1 MLFWLGTVLENVWGP
16 FRLLASHFFLGGLGF
31 VACGLLTWRLL
42 PTLASRYCPRDRGRA
57 HAVEAA
63 MSQGKPTGAGIVF
76 IPLFLAVQ
84 LFVLPLS
91 PEILGVLALTL
102 IASIFGF
109 LDDKASAAWGEYLK
123 GAIDLFIGI
132 GAALLIGGLDPVE
145 VWLPFTKVK
154 LALSPALAI
163 PMAVVWIWV
172 AINATNCSD
181 GVDGLSGTLSGIAF
195 LSLGGLLYFVLGHV
209 EMSSYLLVPHYQ
221 DGATYGILA
230 LSIAGALGGYLWHN
244 AHPSSLLMG
253 DAGSR
258 AIGFLLGVLV
268 LKCGNPFLA
277 LIVAG
282 VLLVNG
288 GTGLVKVALLRFFK
302 ISIFKNI
309 RFPLHDHVRKNM
321 NWSTPQVLVRF
332 SLIQMALTLTL
343 MVLLLKL
350 R

>member
-1 MLFWLGTVLENVWGP
+1 MLYWLGLWLENVWGP
-16 FRLLASHFFLGGLGF
+16 FRLLASHFFLGGVGF
-31 VACGLLTWRLL
+31 VTCGLLTWKLL
-42 PTLASRYCPRDRGRA
+42 PGLANKFCPRDRGRA
-57 HAVEAA
+57 HAVESA

-84 LFVLPLS
+84 LFILPLS
-91 PEILGVLALTL
+91 LEIAGVLLLTL
-102 IASIFGF
+102 VASVCGF
-109 LDDKASAAWGEYLK
+109 LDDRASVAWGEYLK
-123 GAIDLFIGI
+123 GAIDLLIGV
-132 GAALLIGGLDPVE
+132 AAAFLIGGLEPVE
-145 VWLPFTKVK
+145 IWLPFTKVK
-154 LALSPALAI
+154 LLLSPALAV

-209 EMSSYLLVPHYQ
+209 EMSSYLLVPHYR
-221 DGATYGILA
+221 DGASYGILA
-230 LSIAGALGGYLWHN
+230 LSMAGTLGGYLWHN

-258 AIGFLLGVLV
+258 AMGFLLGVLV

-332 SLIQMALTLTL
+332 SLIQMAVTLTL
-343 MVLLLKL
+343 LVLILKL

>member
-1 MLFWLGTVLENVWGP
+1 V
-16 FRLLASHFFLGGLGF
+16 
-31 VACGLLTWRLL
+31 
-42 PTLASRYCPRDRGRA
+42 
-57 HAVEAA
+57 
-63 MSQGKPTGAGIVF
+63 
-76 IPLFLAVQ
+76 
-84 LFVLPLS
+84 
-91 PEILGVLALTL
+91 
-102 IASIFGF
+102 ASIFGF
-109 LDDKASAAWGEYLK
+109 LDDKASTAWGEYLK
-123 GAIDLFIGI
+123 GAIDLLIGI
-132 GAALLIGGLDPVE
+132 GAALLIGGLAPVE

-154 LALSPALAI
+154 LVLSPALAI

-221 DGATYGILA
+221 DGAIYGILA